1 MDALVTSEGN
11 RIPPLLAQMYA
22 VIFWK
27 GWVKFC
33 PCLRKAGRET
43 EVDSDTHLLQW
54 QMNC

>member
-11 RIPPLLAQMYA
+11 RILPLLAQMHA

-33 PCLRKAGRET
+33 PCLRRAERDGQRWALIHTFCSGR
-43 EVDSDTHLLQW
+43 
-54 QMNC
+54 